1 MLRLQFYP
9 LIFGIS
15 VTIILVG
22 CQQKST
28 DKSRQNTKSD
38 QIITLI
44 ARCKAKPP
52 TEDWRGNNLIA
63 AAEAVNAELKATGD
77 KLSVRIQLIQDDKD
91 WGATRRS
98 LSWHRMPIKPQT
110 LSFLGMNIL
119 EIGPL
124 LT

>member
-1 MLRLQFYP
+1 M
-9 LIFGIS
+9 
-15 VTIILVG
+15 TIILVG
-22 CQQKST
+22 WQQKSA
-28 DKSRQNTKSD
+28 DENRQNTDGD
-38 QIITLI
+38 QVITLI
-44 ARCKAKPP
+44 AHCKAKAP

-63 AAEAVNAELKATGD
+63 AAEAVNAGLQATGD

-98 LSWHRMPIKPQT
+98 LSWHRMPIKSQT